1 MAINTMPMNV
11 NKPLAT
17 GLSHSTIAWPIR
29 FVRKNVC
36 PVNPSSI
43 KWVYSVVV
51 LIMSAVVN
59 GTWIRGVH
67 V

>member
-1 MAINTMPMNV
+1 MRPRAV

-17 GLSHSTIAWPIR
+17 GLSHSTIAWPIL
-29 FVRKNVC
+29 FVRMKVC
-36 PVNPSSI
+36 PVMPSSI
-43 KWVYSVVV
+43 RCVYRVVV